1 MYGYFVTSFRT
12 VICNDV
18 RINYDNELFENVNVR
33 MICMIHYIQYT
44 RYIHYIYSYISYI
57 LKKKSFRMLHVTQ
70 YVLYHIIAYGN

>member
-33 MICMIHYIQYT
+33 MYDIYSIPGTYI
-44 RYIHYIYSYISYI
+44 YIHIIY
-57 LKKKSFRMLHVTQ
+57 
-70 YVLYHIIAYGN
+70 

>member
-33 MICMIHYIQYT
+33 MYDIYSIPGT
-44 RYIHYIYSYISYI
+44 YIYSYHI

>member
-33 MICMIHYIQYT
+33 MYDIYSIPGT
-44 RYIHYIYSYISYI
+44 YIYSYHI
-57 LKKKSFRMLHVTQ
+57 LKKKIFSDVTR
-70 YVLYHIIAYGN
+70 YTVRTVSYYSVR

>member
-33 MICMIHYIQYT
+33 IIPGTYIHIFISYTEKKIFSDVT
-44 RYIHYIYSYISYI
+44 RYTVRTVSYYSV
-57 LKKKSFRMLHVTQ
+57 R
-70 YVLYHIIAYGN
+70 

>member
-33 MICMIHYIQYT
+33 MYDIYSIPGT
-44 RYIHYIYSYISYI
+44 YIYSYISYTE
-57 LKKKSFRMLHVTQ
+57 KKIFSDVTR
-70 YVLYHIIAYGN
+70 YTVRTVSYYSVR